1 MLRSRLSWRRRDEV
15 LSLKN
20 EFVPPDGRGNVACM
34 LVILKI
40 ALAVGSGFI
49 FLALL

>member
-1 MLRSRLSWRRRDEV
+1 MLNIELR
-15 LSLKN
+15 LKN
-20 EFVPPDGRGNVACM
+20 EFVPRGGRGKVAPM